1 MEMATYLVREESLI
15 VWLTALSHL
24 STWAELLQETSA
36 RENMNKFILSII
48 DPMYKK
54 LGWEDTG
61 DHVQTCKNVLA
72 AKQC

>member
-36 RENMNKFILSII
+36 RRDINRFILSII
-48 DPMYKK
+48 DPKYKK
-54 LGWEDTG
+54 KGWKDTG
-61 DHVQTCKNVLA
+61 DHVEK
-72 AKQC
+72 